1 MNRCIIKARFA
12 CECPGVSGGSMGRQW
27 PAAGSGTLN
36 TTLCTPVPLKEV
48 TITLI
53 THTKA

>member
-27 PAAGSGTLN
+27 PAAGSGTL
-36 TTLCTPVPLKEV
+36 TAALLGRHGM
-48 TITLI
+48 L
-53 THTKA
+53 A